1 MDFVQPLGYFIVA
14 AAALHA
20 AFAAASHFTRT
31 RAAARQGA
39 EDLALFRE
47 RARILLERTE
57 IERDRTELS
66 WAGKR
71 RFVVEKREIENPAKD
86 ICSFYLRPHDGR
98 TLPPFHPGQFLTFE
112 LDVPGQSE
120 PVVRCYSLSQGAHI
134 RDCYRVS
141 IKRVGAPPKAP
152 EGTPPGISSNFFHD
166 EIQEGTIVQALAPG
180 GDFFLDEESSR
191 PVVLIGGGVGLT
203 PVMSMLDTLVETGSN
218 REIWFFYGARHREE
232 HAMYDR
238 MKQVDRENPNVHM
251 VICYSNPTDT
261 CVEGDDYTHK
271 SRVSVELMKELLP
284 SSNYEFYI
292 CGPPPMMESIVNDL
306 EEWGVPEDDI
316 NFEAFGPATVKK
328 ADAPPPVEDG
338 TSYPVEFARSGK
350 TLDWKPELGSLLQ
363 LGTANGVKMRSG
375 CKIGNCGSCST
386 AIRDGKIEYLS
397 KPTHKPEEGSCL
409 VCVARPTGPLVL
421 DA

>member
-1 MDFVQPLGYFIVA
+1 MEFVQPLGYFIVSVAAVHAAMA
-14 AAALHA
+14 AA
-20 AFAAASHFTRT
+20 FHFMRT
-31 RAAARQGA
+31 KAAARQSA
-39 EDLALFRE
+39 EDLALFRD

-71 RFVVEKREIENPAKD
+71 RFEIVRREFENPAED
-86 ICSFYLRPHDGR
+86 VCSFYLKPHDQR
-98 TLPPFHPGQFLTFE
+98 ELPPFHPGQFLTFE
-112 LDVPGQSE
+112 LDVPGQPE
-120 PVVRCYSLSQGAHI
+120 PVIRCYSLSQGAHV

-166 EIQEGTIVQALAPG
+166 EIREGAIVQALAPS
-180 GDFFLDEESSR
+180 GDFFLNEESGR

-203 PVMSMLDTLVETGSN
+203 PVFSMLETLVESGSN

-232 HAMYDR
+232 HAMFDH
-238 MKQVDRENPNVHM
+238 MKQIDRENPNVRM
-251 VICYSNPTDT
+251 VICYSDPSDA
-261 CVEGDDYTHK
+261 CVEGEHYTLK
-271 SRVSVELMKELLP
+271 GRVSVDLMKSLLP

-292 CGPPPMMESIVNDL
+292 CGPPPMMESIVNGL

-328 ADAPPPVEDG
+328 KDDAPPMEAGTTFSVEFSRSGQKVDWTPADG
-338 TSYPVEFARSGK
+338 T
-350 TLDWKPELGSLLQ
+350 LLELGAAKGIKL
-363 LGTANGVKMRSG
+363 RSG

-386 AIRDGKIEYLS
+386 AVKDGKFDYTS
-397 KPTHKPEEGSCL
+397 KPAHKPEEGSCL
-409 VCVARPTGPLVL
+409 LCVARPAGNLVL